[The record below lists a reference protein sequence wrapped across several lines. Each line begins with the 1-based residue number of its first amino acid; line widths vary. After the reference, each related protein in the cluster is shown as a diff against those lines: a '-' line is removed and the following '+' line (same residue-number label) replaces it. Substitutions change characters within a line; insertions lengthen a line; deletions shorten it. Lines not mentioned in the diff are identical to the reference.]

1 MKESLMRQYA
11 SLIVGV
17 GGHVQ
22 AGQDVRIIAELD
34 QPGFVRMVAEEC
46 YKAGAAKVEVEWQD
60 QPLARLANEYQSI
73 ETLSRTEAWEEERM
87 RHRVK
92 TLPVRLI
99 LLSEDPDGLK
109 GIDQEK
115 AAKAA
120 QARFRV
126 YKPYRDAMDNRHQ
139 WCIAAVPGQAWAQ
152 KMFPDDEPAEAVE
165 KLWAAILHTSRAD
178 GDPVAAWEAHNADL
192 AARSAYLNDL
202 QIETLEYSAGNG
214 THFTVGLMPESRWGG
229 GSETTFSGVVYN
241 PNIPSEEVFTTPKR
255 DTAEGIVYATRPLS
269 YQGELIE
276 DFWIRFEKGKAV
288 EVHAEKN
295 ESLLRHMIGM
305 DEGAAYLGECALV
318 PYDSPIRES
327 GLLFYNTLFD
337 ENAACHLALGEGF
350 AECVA
355 DFKDRT
361 LEECR
366 ALGVNDSIIHEDFMI
381 GCKDLSIT
389 AHTRDGRTVP
399 IFRDGN
405 WAF

>member
-1 MKESLMRQYA
+1 MTESVLREYA
-11 SLIVGV
+11 SLIANV

-22 AGQDVRIIAELD
+22 SGQEVRIIAELD
-34 QPGFVRMVAEEC
+34 QPGFIRMLAEEC

-60 QPLARLANEYQSI
+60 QPLTRLANEYQSL

-99 LLSEDPDGLK
+99 ILSEDPDGLS

-115 AAKAA
+115 AAKAS
-120 QARFRV
+120 QARYKV
-126 YKPYRDAMDNRHQ
+126 YKPYRDAIDNRHQ
-139 WCIAAVPGQAWAQ
+139 WCIAAVPGQAWAH
-152 KMFPDDEPAEAVE
+152 KMFPDDAPDVAVE
-165 KLWAAILHTSRAD
+165 KLWRAILHAARAD
-178 GDPVAAWEAHNADL
+178 GDPVAAWKAHNADL

-202 QIETLEYSAGNG
+202 QIDTLEYSASNG
-214 THFTVGLMPESRWGG
+214 THFTVGLMPESRWGA

-241 PNIPSEEVFTTPKR
+241 PNIPSEEVFTTPRR

-295 ESLLRHMIGM
+295 EALLRHMISM

-350 AECVA
+350 PECVA

-381 GCKDLSIT
+381 GCKDLCIT